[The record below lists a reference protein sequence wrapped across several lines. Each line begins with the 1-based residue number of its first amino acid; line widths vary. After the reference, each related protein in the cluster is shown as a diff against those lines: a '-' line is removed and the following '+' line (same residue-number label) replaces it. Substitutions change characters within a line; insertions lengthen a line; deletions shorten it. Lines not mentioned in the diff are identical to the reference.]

1 MREPTLLEFSV
12 LIAVCLILSLIGL
25 YLLARFNELFKGKI
39 RNELLRKNVVA
50 WMVTFCLSAGILP
63 LNGHFFY
70 IAQKLGWGW
79 AVGSQFIIS
88 LLTTLIVYNLT
99 RMVAESRKLQR
110 LSFFRHKL
118 LVFLTLIVGILGVNV
133 PLTFSL
139 NDYSWKNMDYI
150 IISSIYLA
158 GAIALVYAVTDYLG
172 IERKRKFQEKE
183 LELSKLRELKAK
195 AELDALHSKVNPHFL
210 YNALN
215 SIADLSITDGSKA
228 RKMTVAL
235 ADLFRYSINYSN
247 NNYTT
252 VRDEVEMAEVYLQI
266 EKIRFEDKLNYT
278 IEMDPDLHHYLVPR
292 FVLQP
297 LVENAVKH
305 GLKVT
310 GRMTHITIT
319 VKKAEEGMVLGIS
332 DTGPAFPDELNVG
345 YGVKSVYDKL
355 DLLFKDQYEIRF
367 SNSPQKQVS
376 VFMQKLIKHEPV
388 V

>member
-1 MREPTLLEFSV
+1 FSV

-158 GAIALVYAVTDYLG
+158 GAIALVYAVTDYMG

-215 SIADLSITDGSKA
+215 SIADLSITD
-228 RKMTVAL
+228 
-235 ADLFRYSINYSN
+235 
-247 NNYTT
+247 
-252 VRDEVEMAEVYLQI
+252 
-266 EKIRFEDKLNYT
+266 
-278 IEMDPDLHHYLVPR
+278 
-292 FVLQP
+292 
-297 LVENAVKH
+297 
-305 GLKVT
+305 
-310 GRMTHITIT
+310 
-319 VKKAEEGMVLGIS
+319 
-332 DTGPAFPDELNVG
+332 
-345 YGVKSVYDKL
+345 
-355 DLLFKDQYEIRF
+355 
-367 SNSPQKQVS
+367 
-376 VFMQKLIKHEPV
+376 
-388 V
+388 